1 MQNNV
6 VSKDDLLPI
15 NSSDIN
21 QNYTIIKLDGEQY
34 AIKTKNILE
43 ITKVVDL
50 DIFPQMLSYIIG
62 VVQYKNQP
70 IGVIDLREIFN
81 KERVVYD
88 LSAKIIIL
96 SCNDIKT
103 AIICDSVADIVRID
117 KDKIHPLP
125 YEQQYEFYEGLFTKD
140 DESFYVIDIEG
151 IIKYASEN
159 VQKFAN
165 KETKNYL
172 VSDSASKG
180 ILKERRNALNA
191 VDNDFKLNISLYDI
205 GVSFIINN
213 IKYYINM
220 ANVREFF
227 KVRNSKFIKV
237 PCTPDYI
244 FGLINIKGEYITIVD
259 IRMLYGTSKTKAR
272 DKSTIIVLNSDEF
285 KIGILADEILESFN
299 VDFSQFQNKHT
310 KSDESKMFEFSRN
323 GEIYHVIDVERLLK
337 DERLLIC

>member
-15 NSSDIN
+15 NSPDIN
-21 QNYTIIKLDGEQY
+21 QNYTIIEIDGEKY

-43 ITKVVDL
+43 ITKVVEL
-50 DIFPQMLSYIIG
+50 DCFPQMLSYIVG
-62 VVQYKNQP
+62 VIQYKNQP

-81 KERVVYD
+81 KKRVVYS

-96 SCNDIKT
+96 NYNNLKT
-103 AIICDSVADIVRID
+103 AIICDSVIDIIRIE

-125 YEQQYEFYEGLFTKD
+125 YEQEYQLYEGLFTKG
-140 DESFYVIDIEG
+140 DENIYVVDIEG
-151 IIKYASEN
+151 IIKYVSEN
-159 VQKFAN
+159 VQKFTP

-172 VSDSASKG
+172 VSDDSSKN
-180 ILKERRNALNA
+180 ILKERKRALNNT
-191 VDNDFKLNISLYDI
+191 DDDFRLNISLYDI
-205 GVSFIINN
+205 GVSFVINN

-220 ANVREFF
+220 ANVREFY
-227 KVRNSKFIKV
+227 KVGNSKFIKV

-244 FGLINIKGEYITIVD
+244 FGLINIKGEYITVVD
-259 IRMLYGTSKTKAR
+259 IRKLYGTSKTKAR

-299 VDFSQFQNKHT
+299 VDFSQFQNKYT
-310 KSDESKMFEFSRN
+310 KSDEN
-323 GEIYHVIDVERLLK
+323 NIY
-337 DERLLIC
+337 